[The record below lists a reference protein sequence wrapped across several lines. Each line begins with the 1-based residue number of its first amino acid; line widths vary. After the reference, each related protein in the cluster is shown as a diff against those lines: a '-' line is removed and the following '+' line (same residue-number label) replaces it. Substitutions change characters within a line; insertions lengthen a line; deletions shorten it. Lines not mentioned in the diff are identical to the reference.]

1 MIIIINNSDFKSF
14 MSKRNKIILL
24 SAIVV
29 ILVLIGT
36 NFFLYPYFP
45 SLTYSYLIKKEI
57 PLDPDFAKSIIKSEI
72 TQAQID
78 EAVSIKPGKNFYGK
92 VLEKGKNDFI
102 LEIYNI
108 FNPLTSKYVSIKIPV
123 GSNDEFRR
131 QKYISFS
138 FSKPGELKTV
148 KVSFNDMKKD
158 DLVNVNVFE

>member
-57 PLDPDFAKSIIKSEI
+57 PLDPDFAKLAIQPKI
-72 TQAQID
+72 TQAQIN
-78 EAVSIKPGKNFYGK
+78 EAASLKPGKNFYGR
-92 VLEKGKNDFI
+92 VLDKSKDDFT
-102 LEIYNI
+102 LEIYNL
-108 FNPLTSKYVSIKIPV
+108 FNPIDSKYVSLKIPINQ
-123 GSNDEFRR
+123 NDEFQRL
-131 QKYISFS
+131 KYIGDRKS
-138 FSKPGELKTV
+138 V
-148 KVSFNDMKKD
+148 V
-158 DLVNVNVFE
+158 